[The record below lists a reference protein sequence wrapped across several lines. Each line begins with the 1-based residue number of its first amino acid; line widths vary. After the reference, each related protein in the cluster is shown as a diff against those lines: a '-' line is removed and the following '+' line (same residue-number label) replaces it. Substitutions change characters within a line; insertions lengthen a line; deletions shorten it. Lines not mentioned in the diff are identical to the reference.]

1 MQVAPWGHI
10 FVNVGDGQKNYTSL
24 WAEGLCA
31 CLLAL
36 LGEMN
41 AVIMLAASCKYWDV
55 NKKHHVLIRNHI
67 HFTYKLCMHRYTK
80 VSVMQS

>member
-1 MQVAPWGHI
+1 MRRI
-10 FVNVGDGQKNYTSL
+10 FVHVADSQENYAFL

-41 AVIMLAASCKYWDV
+41 AIIMLAASSKYWYV
-55 NKKHHVLIRNHI
+55 NKKHHVLV
-67 HFTYKLCMHRYTK
+67 TYISPISCVCKVCSHK
-80 VSVMQS
+80 VSFSVSQTCR

>member
-1 MQVAPWGHI
+1 MGAY
-10 FVNVGDGQKNYTSL
+10 FVRQENYAFL

-41 AVIMLAASCKYWDV
+41 AVIMLAASYEYWDV
-55 NKKHHVLIRNHI
+55 NKKHA
-67 HFTYKLCMHRYTK
+67 C
-80 VSVMQS
+80 VSQKSHTFHL